1 MLEHRNFQTVSKALT
16 SSPTDGHFSRRQT
29 LGDLPPAEKSLR
41 RFQSKPTDHSRP
53 PSDG

>member
-29 LGDLPPAEKSLR
+29 LGDLPPAE
-41 RFQSKPTDHSRP
+41 SRP
-53 PSDG
+53 TMAGRLPMDRVGSTI